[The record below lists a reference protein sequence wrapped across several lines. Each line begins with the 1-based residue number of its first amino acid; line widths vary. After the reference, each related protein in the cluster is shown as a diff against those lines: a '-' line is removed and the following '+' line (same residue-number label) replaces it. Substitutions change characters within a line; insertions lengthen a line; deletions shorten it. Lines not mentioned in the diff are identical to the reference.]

1 MFKIVSPSS
10 LVLIFFTSFPQSS
23 VGVCRIFLQV
33 TKLVAQGFSADSVD
47 GRQHSA
53 ISEAAC
59 QVGAYVYED
68 KTMHEYG

>member
-1 MFKIVSPSS
+1 MVTLFLLYSVMS
-10 LVLIFFTSFPQSS
+10 LFSLALYSICIPFA
-23 VGVCRIFLQV
+23 QV

-59 QVGAYVYED
+59 QVCGGVFHED
-68 KTMHEYG
+68 EIDL